1 VRLYR
6 QQQLLERLI
15 RRLGGGVPTCILI
28 LGTRH
33 RVLRSQ
39 GVTHRRKKKRERQQT
54 YDLFAFFDTGFNLG
68 NVALGNIIFLFY
80 LVFSEDL

>member
-39 GVTHRRKKKRERQQT
+39 GVTRKKKERQQT
-54 YDLFAFFDTGFNLG
+54 YDLFAFFDPGFHLG
-68 NVALGNIIFLFY
+68 DVALGNIIFLFY